1 MTQQSSRLPRF
12 FFRTSPQPCPYLPG
26 RVERNIFAELGSPE
40 GTTVYG
46 VLVRHGFRRSHRIV
60 YRPDCPGCNAC
71 TPVRVVVAEFTPSL
85 SQRRVIRRNG
95 TIAITER
102 PPVATPEQYR
112 LFRRYVEARHGDGEM
127 SAMDYD
133 DFRGMIEDT
142 PVESMIVEFRTPTG
156 ALQGT
161 CLVDRLEDGM
171 SAVYSFF
178 DPTLASASVGT
189 FMVLWL
195 IDRVRGE
202 GQHYAYLGYW
212 IESSRKMAY
221 KARFRPLEALG
232 TNGWARL
239 VA

>member
-26 RVERNIFAELGSPE
+26 RVERNIFAELGGPE
-40 GTTVYG
+40 GAAVYG

-71 TPVRVVVAEFTPSL
+71 TPVRVVVPEFAASE

-95 TIAITER
+95 AVAIAER
-102 PPVATPEQYR
+102 PPIATPEQYR
-112 LFRRYVEARHGDGEM
+112 LFRRYVEARHSDGEM

-142 PVESMIVEFRTPTG
+142 PVPSMAVEFRASDGT
-156 ALQGT
+156 LHGT

-178 DPTLASASVGT
+178 DPTLASASLGT

-195 IDRVRGE
+195 IERVRSE
-202 GQHYAYLGYW
+202 GQRYAYLGYW
-212 IESSRKMAY
+212 IESSPKMSY
-221 KARFRPLEALG
+221 KARFKPLEALG
-232 TNGWARL
+232 ADGWARL
-239 VA
+239 AA

>member
-40 GTTVYG
+40 GAAVYG

-71 TPVRVVVAEFTPSL
+71 TPVRVVVPEFSASE
-85 SQRRVIRRNG
+85 SQRRVVRRN
-95 TIAITER
+95 ADLFVSER
-102 PPVATPEQYR
+102 PPVATEEQYR
-112 LFRRYVEARHGDGEM
+112 LFRRYVEARHGEGEM
-127 SAMDYD
+127 STMDYE

-142 PVESMIVEFRTPTG
+142 PVPSMVVEFRDPAG

-161 CLVDRLEDGM
+161 CLIDRLEDGL

-178 DPTLASASVGT
+178 EPTLGSASLGT

-195 IDRVRGE
+195 IERVRRE
-202 GQHYAYLGYW
+202 GQRYAYLGYW
-212 IESSRKMAY
+212 IESSRKMSY
-221 KARFRPLEALG
+221 KARFQPLEALG
-232 TNGWARL
+232 TDGWARL
-239 VA
+239 AV